1 MAKTTQKL
9 KHKENINNPKKLL
22 VDNNFQTYQ
31 IPQLEKW
38 KNLLNKE
45 IIDQNKISNKITK
58 RKKIIKNNKKLTR
71 KNKKFLGIF

>member
-9 KHKENINNPKKLL
+9 TNKENINTPKNLL

-38 KNLLNKE
+38 KKLLNKE
-45 IIDQNKISNKITK
+45 NIIPNKLTK
-58 RKKIIKNNKKLTR
+58 RKKIVKSNKKITR
-71 KNKKFLGIF
+71 KHKKFLGIF